1 ISMKTDDSLTKK
13 RGVYMFT
20 GMVGGFYNFSNWI
33 MRFAY
38 VNFLW
43 IIFTL
48 AGLIIFGVFP
58 ATIAMFAIVR
68 KWIRDDTD
76 IPVFKTF
83 WLTYKKAVLNG
94 NILGLAL
101 FIIGFIL
108 YVDFIFLR
116 EVTSGFLQYMYY
128 PLLLLILLFSFTAL
142 YIFPVIAHYE
152 MTFLQVMKNAF
163 FIMIMNPPITLLMV
177 VSIIIIFYF
186 FHFILCFILL
196 CSVIALVY
204 VIGWLANV
212 AFVKIQRLA
221 EENSKEV

>member
-1 ISMKTDDSLTKK
+1 
-13 RGVYMFT
+13 MFT

-38 VNFLW
+38 VNLLW

-58 ATIAMFAIVR
+58 ATIATFAIVR

-128 PLLLLILLFSFTAL
+128 PLLLLILLFSLTAL

-177 VSIIIIFYF
+177 VSIIIVFYF
-186 FHFILCFILL
+186 FHFIPSLILL
-196 CSVIALVY
+196 CGMSGLAYI
-204 VIGWLANV
+204 IGWLANV

>member
-1 ISMKTDDSLTKK
+1 
-13 RGVYMFT
+13 MFT

-38 VNFLW
+38 VNLLW

-128 PLLLLILLFSFTAL
+128 PLLLLILLFSLTAL

-177 VSIIIIFYF
+177 VSII
-186 FHFILCFILL
+186 
-196 CSVIALVY
+196 
-204 VIGWLANV
+204 
-212 AFVKIQRLA
+212 KIRRA
-221 EENSKEV
+221 HV